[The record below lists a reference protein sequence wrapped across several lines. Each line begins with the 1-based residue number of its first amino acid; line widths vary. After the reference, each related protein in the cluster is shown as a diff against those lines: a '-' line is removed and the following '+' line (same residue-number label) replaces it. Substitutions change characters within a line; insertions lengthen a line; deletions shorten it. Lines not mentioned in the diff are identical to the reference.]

1 MRRRL
6 WHVLGLVAL
15 ALGIIGI
22 ALPVMPT
29 VPFLLLAAAAFARSS
44 PRLERRILNHP
55 TYGPPVRAW
64 REHGAISRLAKI
76 WATAGMAGGVG
87 FSLLMGMP
95 LWVVTAQALIC
106 TAIGAYVITRPETGC
121 RGR

>member
-1 MRRRL
+1 MRPL
-6 WHVLGLVAL
+6 WYAIGLLAL

-22 ALPVMPT
+22 ALPVLPT

-64 REHGAISRLAKI
+64 RERGAISRLAKI
-76 WATAGMAGGVG
+76 WATLAMACGVG
-87 FSLLMGMP
+87 FSLFVGMP
-95 LWVVTAQALIC
+95 LWVVAAQAMIC
-106 TAIGAYVITRPETGC
+106 TAIAAFVVTRPEA
-121 RGR
+121 